1 MSNDS
6 RVKRLRADRPTTSV
20 PAPSAAQ
27 PTADEQALA
36 DVLMHPATW
45 GEMLLTNRDG
55 SPRRYRPYQRE
66 DLECT
71 ATKVLHMDGR
81 AVGKTIDLST
91 LLLWFVFT
99 HPGKSVLVAAPYQ
112 GHLDTIIEEVEHQ
125 LDASELLRA
134 CVAKK
139 PGGTPDIKRKPYFE
153 ATFTNGAKMYFRP
166 GGTIG
171 ASFRS
176 LHVDL
181 LLVDEAAWLP
191 EEAWKAVRQC
201 LNAGGT
207 MRVYSTP
214 NGLRDTTYY
223 RISGEADYLHFRW
236 PSWVAPDWSP
246 AREKELLDFY
256 GGRET
261 PGWLHE
267 VAGEH
272 GQPTWAAFDTRQVL
286 AALDE
291 IPRYRKVVIQGE
303 HFRDCR
309 DEASVRNRLRDA
321 LGEANPVPGAT
332 YWLGGDLGY
341 TSDPTELV
349 IFEEEHASGMLTLK
363 LRVHAEHVAY
373 PAISELIALLDSLYK
388 PRGLGVDRGGNGLS
402 VVQELTT
409 LDKFRE
415 RYLLGRLVGYDFG
428 GSITVGL
435 DERQQP
441 VRKRVKEHMT
451 ALINEALARGHL
463 VLPKD
468 DHEIEDQLCTQTY
481 TLTERGVVYSKRND
495 HIVDAIRCA
504 LIRRAQAVDPHTA
517 PVEIIVSFTPVLT
530 DPIFD

>member
-6 RVKRLRADRPTTSV
+6 RGKRLRADRPTT
-20 PAPSAAQ
+20 ALSAASGAA
-27 PTADEQALA
+27 PTPDEQALA
-36 DVLMHPATW
+36 DVLLHPATW
-45 GEMLLTNRDG
+45 GELLLTNRDG
-55 SPRRYRPYQRE
+55 TPRRYRPYQRE

-71 ATKVLHMDGR
+71 ATKVVHMDGR

-112 GHLDTIIEEVEHQ
+112 GHLDTIIEEIEFQ
-125 LDASELLRA
+125 LGASDLLGA
-134 CVAKK
+134 CVARSATGAPK
-139 PGGTPDIKRKPYFE
+139 IKRKPYFE
-153 ATFTNGAKMYFRP
+153 VTFTNDAKVYFRP

-207 MRVYSTP
+207 MRIYSTP

-223 RISGEADYLHFRW
+223 RITGESDYHHFKW

-246 AREKELLDFY
+246 TREKELLDFY
-256 GGRET
+256 GGRDT
-261 PGWLHE
+261 PGWQHE

-272 GQPTWAAFDTRQVL
+272 GQPTWAAFDTALVL

-291 IPRYRKVVIQGE
+291 NPRYRKVTIQGE

-321 LGEANPVPGAT
+321 LGQANHRPGAT
-332 YWLGGDLGY
+332 YWVGGDLGY

-349 IFEEEHASGMLTLK
+349 VFEEDPATQRLTLQ

-373 PAISELIALLDSLYK
+373 PVISELLALLDNLYS

-409 LDKFRE
+409 LDKYRE

-428 GSITVGL
+428 ASITVGA
-435 DERQQP
+435 DEHHRP

-451 ALINEALARGHL
+451 ALINEALAHGRL
-463 VLPKD
+463 VLPD
-468 DHEIEDQLCTQTY
+468 NDHEIEDQLCTQTY
-481 TLTERGVVYSKRND
+481 TLTERGVVYSKGND
-495 HIVDAIRCA
+495 HVVDAIRCA
-504 LIRRAQAVDPHTA
+504 LIRRAQAVDPHTE